1 MPSPRM
7 EREYPLSGLVRMAD
21 APGYA
26 ARDSAALLRWLVQQ
40 DDVVALSRTTNPERI
55 VENLAVFDFEL
66 REDEMAA
73 IQTLA
78 RPNSRIVNPAGLA
91 PVWDAS

>member
-1 MPSPRM
+1 LN
-7 EREYPLSGLVRMAD
+7 Y
-21 APGYA
+21 
-26 ARDSAALLRWLVQQ
+26 
-40 DDVVALSRTTNPERI
+40 
-55 VENLAVFDFEL
+55 
-66 REDEMAA
+66 EDEMAA

>member
-1 MPSPRM
+1 MRPPI
-7 EREYPLSGLVRMAD
+7 A
-21 APGYA
+21 
-26 ARDSAALLRWLVQQ
+26 AALTENVDACRRREWSENTHYRVWY
-40 DDVVALSRTTNPERI
+40 
-55 VENLAVFDFEL
+55 ENLAVFDFEL